1 MAGPSSF
8 KDYAILVM
16 LPNNRD
22 ENISSTEV
30 RALVSAIGTQTQ
42 AIGSLVHVLTSQN
55 QVTSAL
61 IEIIRTS
68 HGDHENRLRVV
79 EASTIQLKERMTV
92 WQIVQAS
99 YSTLAAAGA
108 AIGAAIGLRG
118 P

>member
-1 MAGPSSF
+1 
-8 KDYAILVM
+8 M
-16 LPNNRD
+16 LPNS
-22 ENISSTEV
+22 ENISSAEV
-30 RALVSAIGTQTQ
+30 RALVAAIGAQTQ

-79 EASTIQLKERMTV
+79 EATTIQLKERMTV

-108 AIGAAIGLRG
+108 ALASFLGRG
-118 P
+118 GP